1 MTSDFMKQ
9 TALKLKMTIFLDD
22 VRGIQLINVMN
33 NIRISNMTP
42 REVIDEK
49 DDKDQVVLPIFMPKN
64 DQPSTSGSHDQN
76 QSQLVQDQ
84 QMASSI

>member
-1 MTSDFMKQ
+1 MKQ
-9 TALKLKMTIFLDD
+9 TALKLKMTTFLDD

-49 DDKDQVVLPIFMPKN
+49 YDKDQVVLPIFMQKMI
-64 DQPSTSGSHDQN
+64 N
-76 QSQLVQDQ
+76 QAQVVLMIKIKVN
-84 QMASSI
+84 

>member
-9 TALKLKMTIFLDD
+9 TALKLKMTTFLDD

-49 DDKDQVVLPIFMPKN
+49 YDKDQVVLPIFMQKMI
-64 DQPSTSGSHDQN
+64 N
-76 QSQLVQDQ
+76 QAQVVLMIKIKVN
-84 QMASSI
+84 

>member
-1 MTSDFMKQ
+1 MALDFMKQ
-9 TALKLKMTIFLDD
+9 TALKLKMTTFLDD

-49 DDKDQVVLPIFMPKN
+49 YDKDQVVLPIFMQKMI
-64 DQPSTSGSHDQN
+64 N
-76 QSQLVQDQ
+76 QAQVVLMIKIKVN
-84 QMASSI
+84 

>member
-1 MTSDFMKQ
+1 MTLDFMKQ
-9 TALKLKMTIFLDD
+9 TALKLKMTTFLDD

-49 DDKDQVVLPIFMPKN
+49 YDKDQVVLPIFMQKMI
-64 DQPSTSGSHDQN
+64 N
-76 QSQLVQDQ
+76 QAQVVLMIKIKVN
-84 QMASSI
+84 